1 LEQAKYP
8 DELESQ
14 KKETHVASLKHAVFM
29 KYCRWNKG
37 SSLQNKYV
45 LDIITTPLSPILQ
58 EHCVKNE
65 SDIDPPSVSEESL
78 CLEET

>member
-1 LEQAKYP
+1 
-8 DELESQ
+8 
-14 KKETHVASLKHAVFM
+14 M

-45 LDIITTPLSPILQ
+45 LDIITNPPPPILQ
-58 EHCVKNE
+58 EHCAKNE
-65 SDIDPPSVSEESL
+65 SDIDPPSISEESL

>member
-1 LEQAKYP
+1 LEQAKYS
-8 DELESQ
+8 DQLESQ
-14 KKETHVASLKHAVFM
+14 KKETHVASLKHTVFM

-45 LDIITTPLSPILQ
+45 LDIITNPSSPILQ
-58 EHCVKNE
+58 ERCVKNE
-65 SDIDPPSVSEESL
+65 IDIDPPSISGQSL

>member
-1 LEQAKYP
+1 
-8 DELESQ
+8 
-14 KKETHVASLKHAVFM
+14 M

-45 LDIITTPLSPILQ
+45 LDIITNPSSPILQ
-58 EHCVKNE
+58 ERCVKNE
-65 SDIDPPSVSEESL
+65 SDIDPPSLSGQSL